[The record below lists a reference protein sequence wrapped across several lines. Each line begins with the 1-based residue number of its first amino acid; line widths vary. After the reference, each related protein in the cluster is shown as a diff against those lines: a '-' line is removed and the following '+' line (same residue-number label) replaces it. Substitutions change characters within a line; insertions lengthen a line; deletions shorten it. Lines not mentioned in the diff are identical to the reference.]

1 MNNMIQRFFHPVVQG
16 AYYSER
22 HRSGDIN
29 IVYDCGTSFGGVKRM
44 SKVVSQS
51 FCKEDT
57 IHALFISHFD
67 YDHVSLI
74 DELRATVGK
83 IERVVI
89 PKLQKNEK
97 VLLAIIYKSLNNARL
112 ETLVTDPQT
121 FFGNET
127 QIIEVEVGEEEGIGE
142 YVPIDLLNSGSDLN
156 EIPSGTPLAVGK
168 HLEWV
173 YIPYNHVYKNRHD
186 DFIEQLD
193 NHKIDVE
200 ELRNDPECLLEGTV
214 PSVDGKGTTKVKNV
228 VKNIYKRLPGGI
240 NENSM
245 FLYSGPILNAPHGQ
259 RLYLDYWHPH
269 FCYDR
274 RYCLFH
280 HDVRV
285 ACLYTGDG
293 NLKKV
298 NIRTIYKPYWDLIGT
313 IQIPHHGSL
322 DSFNSSSLRPRPF
335 LCPISVGENNS
346 YGHPSAKVI
355 SEINNYYSYPI
366 LVTDEVSSLF
376 VEIIY

>member
-1 MNNMIQRFFHPVVQG
+1 MIQRFFHPVGQG

-29 IVYDCGTSFGGVKRM
+29 IVYDCGTSFGGVGRM
-44 SKVVSQS
+44 SKVVAQS

-74 DELRATVGK
+74 DELKKTVGK

-89 PKLQKNEK
+89 PLLYDFEKNLMANIYHALGEER
-97 VLLAIIYKSLNNARL
+97 LA
-112 ETLVTDPQT
+112 TLVTKPKD
-121 FFGNET
+121 FFEGDT
-127 QIIEVEVGEEEGIGE
+127 QIIKVLASEGEEFISRD
-142 YVPIDLLNSGSDLN
+142 PLDLLNSPSDL
-156 EIPSGTPLAVGK
+156 ESIPSGTPLSFGS
-168 HLEWV
+168 HQEWI
-173 YIPYNHVYKNRHD
+173 YIPYNLKFIDRHKV
-186 DFIEQLD
+186 FITELLD
-193 NHKIDVE
+193 KKISIDLLKRDPNYLLKE
-200 ELRNDPECLLEGTV
+200 TFIGEL
-214 PSVDGKGTTKVKNV
+214 GKEKEKVKEV
-228 VKNIYKRLPGGI
+228 VKNIYKRLPEGI

-245 FLYSGPILNAPHGQ
+245 FLYSGPSLNAPHVR
-259 RLYLDYWHPH
+259 RLSLDYCHPH

-274 RYCLFH
+274 RCYEFY
-280 HDVRV
+280 HDRV

-322 DSFNSSSLRPRPF
+322 DSFNSESLRPCTL
-335 LCPISVGENNS
+335 LCPISVGEKNS

-355 SEINNYYSYPI
+355 SEINNHCSCPI
-366 LVTDEVSSLF
+366 LVTDVASSLLI
-376 VEIIY
+376 EIIY